1 MARRAELDAYA
12 RQREA
17 GSAGTAG
24 AGYRT
29 EPAAPTKAADAAKE
43 ATDAR

>member
-1 MARRAELDAYA
+1 MTRRAELDVYA
-12 RQREA
+12 RPREA

-24 AGYRT
+24 RNYRFQ
-29 EPAAPTKAADAAKE
+29 PAAPTKAADAAKE